1 MRNVLLLQG
10 PVGPFF
16 KVLSKYLRSK
26 KNVNV
31 QQITFNGG
39 DHHFSDKNASV
50 AYDGH
55 PDDWSTYLNTYVEN
69 EKITD
74 IIVFGDCR
82 YYHREAKKIADKLS
96 ISFWAFEEGY
106 LRPSFITLEKNGVNG
121 NSLFDFDQLQAEI
134 EKEKNKNNTP
144 IKKADMLVLKRSFLY
159 MGWHASKYY
168 FFKLM
173 YKNRYKHYIHH
184 RPWHVL
190 EETFNWVKSGI
201 RKFKYSSQELNL
213 KTSFEEELSGKYFF
227 APLQVSV
234 DSQILYHSSYRSIEE
249 FIGDVIKSFA
259 ENADKGDYLVFKHH
273 PMDRGFN
280 HYAGY
285 IKKLSY
291 AYDVNGRV
299 LYVHDLHVPT
309 LLKHAK
315 GTITVNSTV
324 GLSSL
329 YHNVPTITLGRA
341 VYNIDG
347 ITCQQSLNDFWTSC
361 SKPCQVKFKKFR
373 ETLLTT
379 NQISGSFYQ
388 KQEITLQAVADK
400 FLM

>member
-16 KVLSKYLRSK
+16 KVLSKYLRLK
-26 KNVNV
+26 ENVSV

-39 DHHFSDKNASV
+39 DHHFSDKKNSTP
-50 AYDGH
+50 YIGH
-55 PDDWSTYLNTYVEN
+55 SSDWSSYLSAYVKN

-82 YYHREAKKIADKLS
+82 YYHREAKKIADELS

-121 NSLFDFDQLQAEI
+121 NSLFDFDKLQTEVDN
-134 EKEKNKNNTP
+134 ENKEEVTQEG
-144 IKKADMLVLKRSFLY
+144 MLLLKRSFLY
-159 MGWHASKYY
+159 MGFHASVYY
-168 FFKLM
+168 FFKLF
-173 YKNRYKHYIHH
+173 YASRYKDYIHH
-184 RPWHVL
+184 RPWHVF
-190 EETFNWVKSGI
+190 EETYSWIKSGI
-201 RKFKYSSQELNL
+201 RKIKYNTQEMAFQKSL
-213 KTSFEEELSGKYFF
+213 EGELSGKYFL

-234 DSQILYHSSYRSIEE
+234 DSQILYHSPYRSIEE

-259 ENADKGDYLVFKHH
+259 QNADKSDFLVFKHH

-285 IKKLSY
+285 IKKLCY
-291 AYDVNGRV
+291 AYDVTGRV
-299 LYVHDLHVPT
+299 LYVHDLHLPT
-309 LLKHAK
+309 LLKNAK

-329 YHNVPTITLGRA
+329 HHDVPTKALGRA

-347 ITCQQSLNDFWTSC
+347 ITSQQSLNDFWLSC
-361 SKPCQVKFKKFR
+361 CKPCKIKFNQFKKS
-373 ETLLTT
+373 LLIA
-379 NQISGSFYQ
+379 NQIPGSFYQ
-388 KQEITLQAVADK
+388 KQELTLQAVADK
-400 FLM
+400 FVI